1 MSNNFFLDFGTI
13 NFDYGQNLYRPV
25 SKPYFVVDVNHY
37 IVNCYIV
44 YMADAF
50 AMWLVVDVKPLSN
63 IIVADV
69 FATVAGGIANLLLF
83 SIFHIHFDG

>member
-1 MSNNFFLDFGTI
+1 MSNNFFLDFCTI
-13 NFDYGQNLYRPV
+13 TFDYGQIWYRLV
-25 SKPYFVVDVNHY
+25 SKPYFVVDVDHY
-37 IVNCYIV
+37 VVNCYIV

-50 AMWLVVDVKPLSN
+50 AMWLVVDVKPLFN

-69 FATVAGGIANLLLF
+69 FATVAGGIGNFWLF